1 MECLAS
7 QDVTACPAEE
17 PAAPAARP
25 RQLAVGFRFDN
36 LRGQDKKTDKAEKA
50 RRLPLRVQVAVPV
63 YSRIVYRA
71 GTVSVR

>member
-7 QDVTACPAEE
+7 QDVTAYPADE
-17 PAAPAARP
+17 PEAPAARP

-36 LRGQDKKTDKAEKA
+36 LRGRPKAEDKT
-50 RRLPLRVQVAVPV
+50 RRLPLRLAVAVPV

>member
-17 PAAPAARP
+17 PAAPAAGP

-36 LRGQDKKTDKAEKA
+36 QRGKQETDKP
-50 RRLPLRVQVAVPV
+50 RRLPLRVAVAVPV